1 MSTIPLSVSS
11 DYLPNWGAYE
21 GLRELVQNFIDSQ
34 DDCGIKGDISYEG
47 GSYFGTVTLTNNGA
61 KALNRDALLFG
72 VTSKAGRDDQ
82 RGQFGE
88 GMKVGTLALVRE
100 SRAVTIKTQTENWVA
115 SLSPSKE
122 FGGRKVLTFE
132 TNKRKIITDN
142 VSVIIHPV
150 YKEEWDKIQQSFM
163 FMQED
168 VRKHAGYSGS
178 ILLDESHKGKVF
190 AKGIFVKDMENMKFG
205 YDLSMLTLNRDRSMV
220 DEWDVRNQ
228 IIYTIVENLTKGT
241 LTTEDIYQMFAD
253 NNWEAQSGYQ
263 WRYQASIGKEMA
275 SFLAHKHG
283 CEKCVI
289 TSSVE
294 DATRVESFG
303 WNAIRVP
310 KALAEMLEPIL
321 TNDTYNDFR
330 KSLGLTTVSGL
341 NQIMQD
347 AIECTYELDSL
358 TEVETDNLTWAQ
370 NILASVNITVNPA
383 IVKYVRDGELLG
395 LYKGGKISISRHLLA
410 NKHETLSV
418 LVHEYSH
425 NYGPDASLDHTAAI
439 ESIWQKIAKKFLA

>member
-21 GLRELVQNFIDSQ
+21 GLRELVQNYIDSQ

-72 VTSKAGRDDQ
+72 VTSKANRDDQ

-88 GMKVGTLALVRE
+88 GMKVGALALVRD

-132 TNKRKIITDN
+132 TNKRKIVTDN

-163 FMQED
+163 FMQDD
-168 VRKHAGYSGS
+168 VRKHAGDSGS
-178 ILLDESHKGKVF
+178 ILLDETHKGKVF

-220 DEWDVRNQ
+220 DEWEVRNQ
-228 IIYTIVENLTKGT
+228 IIYTITENLAKGT
-241 LTTEDIYQMFAD
+241 LSTEELYQMFVD

-263 WRYQASIGKEMA
+263 WRYQSSVTKDMA
-275 SFLAHKHG
+275 SFLAHKYG

-289 TSSVE
+289 TSTDE

-310 KALAEMLEPIL
+310 KALAEMLQSVL
-321 TNDTYNDFR
+321 TNDLYSDFR

-341 NQIMQD
+341 NEIMQD

-358 TEVETDNLTWAQ
+358 TEVETANLTWAQ
-370 NILASVNITVNPA
+370 NILASVGITVNPTV
-383 IVKYVRDGELLG
+383 VKYVRDGELLG
-395 LYKGGKISISRHLLA
+395 LYKGGEISISRYLLL

-418 LVHEYSH
+418 LVHEHSH

-439 ESIWQKIAKKFLA
+439 ERVWQKIAKKFLA